1 MFAFFFR
8 LASLVLSESLA
19 MVFAWNSSPLQG
31 AVHQPVAFHNFKLFS
46 SSALSSLL
54 NYGFISDTVSF
65 ICTCAFKQSWTVNIT
80 QYHESVSGRLWSLW
94 CSQSHWASSRVLQH
108 YFIIAQIIISLPK
121 VLLMKHSTFQHCAK
135 VLVAEATW
143 TIPQIRWAWLLQ
155 VDNKLCCCQLVT
167 VIMFSCGIH

>member
-1 MFAFFFR
+1 MFTFFFR

-54 NYGFISDTVSF
+54 NYGFISDAISF
-65 ICTCAFKQSWTVNIT
+65 ICTCAFKQSWNVNIT

-94 CSQSHWASSRVLQH
+94 CSQSHWASSRVLQR
-108 YFIIAQIIISLPK
+108 YFIIAQIHYLLTKSVTNETFHLPTLCQSIGCWGNMNYSSDQMSMTFTSWQQV
-121 VLLMKHSTFQHCAK
+121 VLLSTCNSHH
-135 VLVAEATW
+135 V
-143 TIPQIRWAWLLQ
+143 
-155 VDNKLCCCQLVT
+155 
-167 VIMFSCGIH
+167 